1 MDRRLILPCALLN
14 LALSDSLAL
23 FHTAQAAQVEL
34 TKTRTQIQ
42 LSQGNY
48 AGVTQIHPAG
58 CTCPICS
65 RTTPVVE
72 P

>member
-1 MDRRLILPCALLN
+1 MDRRLILPCALLS

-23 FHTAQAAQVEL
+23 FHTAQAAQEE
-34 TKTRTQIQ
+34 TKTKTQIH
-42 LSQGNY
+42 LSQDNY
-48 AGVTQIHPAG
+48 AGVTQIHLAS

-65 RTTPVVE
+65 RTTPVLE

>member
-1 MDRRLILPCALLN
+1 VDHRLILPCALLS
-14 LALSDSLAL
+14 LALSDSLAF
-23 FHTAQAAQVEL
+23 FHAAQAAQVEL
-34 TKTRTQIQ
+34 TKTKTQIQ

-48 AGVTQIHPAG
+48 AGATQIHTAG

>member
-1 MDRRLILPCALLN
+1 VDRRLILPCALLS

-23 FHTAQAAQVEL
+23 LHTAQAAQVEP
-34 TKTRTQIQ
+34 TKTKTQIQ

-48 AGVTQIHPAG
+48 AGATQIHLSG

-65 RTTPVVE
+65 GTKPVLE